1 MNHVYGPVPSRR
13 LGLSLGVD
21 IVPYKICTLNCIYCQ
36 LGNTSQKS
44 IDRKPYADKSEI
56 LKEVKVYLSN
66 RPKIDFITFAGSGE
80 PTLNSDIGILI
91 KEIKELTSIPIVIL
105 TNGTLLYRED
115 VQEDLLDADIV
126 IPSLDAASQEI
137 FERINRPHNSLKIE
151 TFISGLKR
159 FRELYRGKIWLE
171 VMLVKGVNDSKAELS
186 RMKIAISEINPDKV
200 HLNTVVRPPSEIYAE
215 PLSHT
220 EMIDIK
226 NFFGEGCEIIAESS
240 KHSAGTFRDVEES
253 IIRMAKRRPVT
264 IIDIADVIGISGTN
278 AEKMIEGLKSRGKLK
293 EVFHKGEKYYHS

>member
-44 IDRKPYADKSEI
+44 IDRKPYADKGKI
-56 LKEVKVYLSN
+56 LKEVKDYLSN
-66 RPKIDFITFAGSGE
+66 KPKIDFITFSGSGE

-91 KEIKELTSIPIVIL
+91 KGIKSLTSIPVVVL
-105 TNGTLLYRED
+105 TNGTLLFRKD
-115 VQEDLLDADIV
+115 VQEDLMQADTV

-151 TFISGLKR
+151 TSISGLKR
-159 FRELYRGKIWLE
+159 FMELYRGQIWLE
-171 VMLVKGVNDSKAELS
+171 VMLVKGVNDSKEELS
-186 RMKIAISEINPDKV
+186 RIKRATSEIKPDKV
-200 HLNTVVRPPSEIYAE
+200 HLNTVVRPPSEMFAE
-215 PLSHT
+215 PLSHN

-226 NFFGEGCEIIAESS
+226 NFFGEGCEIIAEFSQ
-240 KHSAGTFRDVEES
+240 HSAGTFRDVEES

-264 IIDIADVIGISGTN
+264 IIDIADVVGISGTN
-278 AEKMIEGLKSRGKLK
+278 AEKMIEGLKAKGKLK
-293 EVFHKGEKYYHS
+293 EVFHKGRKYYHS